1 MGTAMSMT
9 RFALAAMA
17 VLLIASAV
25 ASYDDVVEEDD
36 NDGTAMAGR
45 LLDMAKVQRPSPLDA
60 KKATKALA
68 INARHALVGEHQ
80 SQRAKAEDAWANKLG
95 DMLEQRQR
103 EKNAPRELMHKTLE
117 KASIPKKAPEP
128 KDEDQDEDD
137 DEGKDFNDR
146 VEDAMGM
153 DDMLLQ
159 VPEYLTTEEDL
170 DAFLAQ
176 KGRKQIIHNM
186 GVPENQLSEAD
197 KAELRDLG
205 MHEKDGRGDKWSH
218 EKTVEHR
225 VDQMADPEMLLQI
238 PKYITSEDDLDAYL
252 KQQGVQQ
259 VQHNQGVPEDE
270 LSDADRQ
277 DLHDVIDKKAPEA
290 SLLQIPKYITSEDA
304 LDAYLKQQGVKT
316 VEHNQ
321 GVPENEMS
329 DEDRADLHQ
338 VIDKTPEAS
347 LLQIPKYITSE
358 EDLDAY
364 LAQQGTKVVHHSMG
378 MKESELSAEDKADL
392 DEALKPDEEKPW
404 DHALKID
411 SVVPEVEDLPII
423 L

>member
-80 SQRAKAEDAWANKLG
+80 SQRAKAEDARANKLG
-95 DMLEQRQR
+95 DMLEQRKR
-103 EKNAPRELMHKTLE
+103 EKNAPRELMHKT
-117 KASIPKKAPEP
+117 PKKAPEP

-176 KGRKQIIHNM
+176 KGRKQVVHNM

-197 KAELRDLG
+197 KAELKNLG
-205 MHEKDGRGDKWSH
+205 MHEKDGRGEKWSH
-218 EKTVEHR
+218 EKVER
-225 VDQMADPEMLLQI
+225 NVDQMADPEMLLQI

-259 VQHNQGVPEDE
+259 VAHNQGVPEDE

-277 DLHDVIDKKAPEA
+277 DLHEVIDKKA
-290 SLLQIPKYITSEDA
+290 
-304 LDAYLKQQGVKT
+304 
-316 VEHNQ
+316 
-321 GVPENEMS
+321 
-329 DEDRADLHQ
+329 
-338 VIDKTPEAS
+338 PEAS

>member
-45 LLDMAKVQRPSPLDA
+45 LLDMAKMQRPSPLDA

-95 DMLEQRQR
+95 DMLEQRKR

-137 DEGKDFNDR
+137 DEGKDFDDR
-146 VEDAMGM
+146 LEDAMGM

-176 KGRKQIIHNM
+176 KGRKQVVHNM

-197 KAELRDLG
+197 KAELKNLG
-205 MHEKDGRGDKWSH
+205 MHEK
-218 EKTVEHR
+218 VER
-225 VDQMADPEMLLQI
+225 NVNQMADPEMLLQI

-259 VQHNQGVPEDE
+259 VAHNQGVPEDE

-277 DLHDVIDKKAPEA
+277 DLHEVIDKKAPEA
-290 SLLQIPKYITSEDA
+290 SLLQIPKYITSEED

-316 VEHNQ
+316 VEHNH

-347 LLQIPKYITSE
+347 LL
-358 EDLDAY
+358 
-364 LAQQGTKVVHHSMG
+364 
-378 MKESELSAEDKADL
+378 
-392 DEALKPDEEKPW
+392 
-404 DHALKID
+404 
-411 SVVPEVEDLPII
+411 
-423 L
+423 

>member
-45 LLDMAKVQRPSPLDA
+45 LLDMAKMQRPSPLDA

-95 DMLEQRQR
+95 DMLEQRRR

-146 VEDAMGM
+146 LEDAMGM

-176 KGRKQIIHNM
+176 KGRKQVVHNM

-197 KAELRDLG
+197 KAELKNLG
-205 MHEKDGRGDKWSH
+205 MHEKDGRGEKWSH
-218 EKTVEHR
+218 EKVER
-225 VDQMADPEMLLQI
+225 NVDQMADPEMLLQI

-259 VQHNQGVPEDE
+259 VAHNQGVPEDE

-277 DLHDVIDKKAPEA
+277 DLHEVIDKKAPEA
-290 SLLQIPKYITSEDA
+290 SLLQIPKYITSEED

-316 VEHNQ
+316 VEHNH

-364 LAQQGTKVVHHSMG
+364 LAQKGTKV
-378 MKESELSAEDKADL
+378 
-392 DEALKPDEEKPW
+392 
-404 DHALKID
+404 
-411 SVVPEVEDLPII
+411 
-423 L
+423 